1 MKAMILAAG
10 RGERMGKLTIGT
22 PKPLL
27 QLGPE
32 TLIGRHL
39 KRLAEAG
46 VSEVVINLSHQGE
59 LIRDHLVSSRRWGL
73 RITYSHE
80 GEPSLD
86 TGGGI
91 ICALPL
97 LGNDPFL
104 LVSADVLTDIDFSSL
119 TFSTGKGLLVLVP
132 NPPHHPAGDFG
143 LTSDGQLTV
152 TPPRLTYAGIALL
165 DPELFRNFKPKR
177 QPLRPIFDSAIEQGL
192 LTGLRYDGLWLD
204 VGTPERLEDAREVI
218 QQREKKNL

>member
-46 VSEVVINLSHQGE
+46 VSEVVINLSLQGE
-59 LIRDHLVSSRRWGL
+59 LIRDLLVSGRRWGL

-86 TGGGI
+86 TGGGV

-119 TFSTGKGLLVLVP
+119 TSVSSRVSFS
-132 NPPHHPAGDFG
+132 
-143 LTSDGQLTV
+143 
-152 TPPRLTYAGIALL
+152 
-165 DPELFRNFKPKR
+165 
-177 QPLRPIFDSAIEQGL
+177 IFFLPYCILCA
-192 LTGLRYDGLWLD
+192 
-204 VGTPERLEDAREVI
+204 
-218 QQREKKNL
+218 NLAFLSSFVYSNISFSNIFFN

>member
-1 MKAMILAAG
+1 MILAAG

-27 QLGPE
+27 QLGTE

-59 LIRDHLVSSRRWGL
+59 LIKNHLVSSSRWGL
-73 RITYSHE
+73 RITYSYE

-91 ICALPL
+91 IYALPL
-97 LGNDPFL
+97 LGDDPFL

-132 NPPHHPAGDFG
+132 NPPHHSAGDFG
-143 LTSDGQLTV
+143 LTSDGQLTAA
-152 TPPRLTYAGIALL
+152 PPRLTYTGIALL
-165 DPELFRNFKPKR
+165 DPELFRNFKPER
-177 QPLRPIFDSAIEQGL
+177 QPLRPIFDSAIGRGL
-192 LTGLRYDGLWLD
+192 LAGLRYDGLWLD
-204 VGTPERLEDAREVI
+204 VGTPERLEDARKII